1 FQVMFNFHSE
11 PAQRLALGELSASR
25 IAAPRRTAKFDLT
38 ASVVE
43 QAGGI
48 GLMFEY
54 DADLF
59 DAATMEALLGGYLS
73 VLHEVGED
81 AGLRVGQLA
90 VLDADSRDHQAQQRR
105 EARARQP
112 LPLDV
117 EGSLGDRL
125 VAQGRR
131 RGEAQAVGFA
141 GGSWSYA
148 QLLGYGQAVAAG
160 IATGAGAGSGRVGL
174 LLGHDEWMVAGLLGA
189 VLAGRSYVP
198 LDAYAPEARN
208 RQVLIDA
215 GVVAVVTDRARR
227 ERAPWLE
234 GCALPLIVVDE
245 SIGATATSL
254 AMTTVAPAV
263 APDQEAYL
271 LYTSGTTG
279 APKGVVQS
287 HRHVLGQVGLWS
299 RSLGLVES
307 DRLSLFA
314 GYGYDAAVQDLFG
327 ALLTGASVHLYDLR
341 GAESAPELIDRI
353 AAERV
358 SVLHFTPTVY
368 RHLFG
373 GRVTCTQDLSA
384 VRLVVLGGERARRS
398 DLELFRLRFRRGARL
413 VNGLGLTEST
423 MGLQFCADHDT
434 RVVGEGLPVGAAVA
448 GLEAWLLD
456 EQGEPDVSAWRGE
469 LGLVGEYLTPGYHG
483 DAELTRR
490 RLRRLPD
497 GRVLLRTGDLVRRLP
512 GGELLHEGRCDR
524 QVKIRGIRIEPAEV
538 EAALGALLPGVECA
552 VMARADAAGES
563 TLVAYLAETGGG
575 ALMAEAELR
584 AGLRARLPES
594 LVPAAFVWLGALPRR
609 ANGKLDEAALPA
621 PRAVAAGATLPR
633 GESERRLCE
642 IWSGLLGRESV
653 GVHDDFFVLGGH
665 SLLATRLIAR
675 VRDAFAVELPL
686 LALFENPT
694 VAGMAEALEHTA
706 RRTPSPGLPALRR
719 RVR

>member
-1 FQVMFNFHSE
+1 
-11 PAQRLALGELSASR
+11 
-25 IAAPRRTAKFDLT
+25 
-38 ASVVE
+38 
-43 QAGGI
+43 
-48 GLMFEY
+48 
-54 DADLF
+54 
-59 DAATMEALLGGYLS
+59 
-73 VLHEVGED
+73 
-81 AGLRVGQLA
+81 
-90 VLDADSRDHQAQQRR
+90 
-105 EARARQP
+105 
-112 LPLDV
+112 
-117 EGSLGDRL
+117 
-125 VAQGRR
+125 
-131 RGEAQAVGFA
+131 
-141 GGSWSYA
+141 
-148 QLLGYGQAVAAG
+148 
-160 IATGAGAGSGRVGL
+160 
-174 LLGHDEWMVAGLLGA
+174 
-189 VLAGRSYVP
+189 
-198 LDAYAPEARN
+198 
-208 RQVLIDA
+208 
-215 GVVAVVTDRARR
+215 
-227 ERAPWLE
+227 
-234 GCALPLIVVDE
+234 
-245 SIGATATSL
+245 
-254 AMTTVAPAV
+254 
-263 APDQEAYL
+263 
-271 LYTSGTTG
+271 
-279 APKGVVQS
+279 VVQS

-327 ALLTGASVHLYDLR
+327 VLLTGASVHLYDLR

-373 GRVTCTQDLSA
+373 GRVTCTQDVSA

-398 DLELFRLRFRRGARL
+398 DLELFKLRFRRGARL

-434 RVVGEGLPVGAAVA
+434 RVTGEGLPVGEAVA

-469 LGLVGEYLTPGYHG
+469 LALVGEYLTPGYHG

-538 EAALGALLPGVECA
+538 EAALGELLPGVECA
-552 VMARADAAGES
+552 VIARADAAGES

-575 ALMAEAELR
+575 ALVAEAELR
-584 AGLRARLPES
+584 AGLRARLPEY
-594 LVPAAFVWLGALPRR
+594 LVPSACVRLEALPRR

-621 PRAVAAGATLPR
+621 PRAVAAGTTLPR

-653 GVHDDFFVLGGH
+653 GVDDDFFALGGH

-694 VAGMAEALEHTA
+694 VAGMAA
-706 RRTPSPGLPALRR
+706 RIDAFGGGQSPLPPIRR
-719 RVR
+719 LPRRGTQP